1 MVVLKR
7 LYVLLIAVWL
17 CAGVVS
23 AAPLQ
28 VSEQLQI
35 LARTAKAEN
44 GWFVQ
49 PTQDKE
55 WNKWHYAVT
64 DLNHDGNLEIL
75 MAKAGSFD
83 GTQELRC
90 EELNEGK
97 WTRHGGI
104 HLVGGSHIPD
114 ILTSE
119 EAGKFTVLY
128 VYDAQKKRYI
138 YLFTETIMHG
148 EFEAVHTRYAL
159 WLNGV
164 LQVEELGFS
173 TWQLSGYDGSV
184 KQHYYLPCWRANGT
198 EGAQRISVKRYAQ
211 LGKERF
217 PNCVEQTVKIK
228 WIKAEDLWP
237 LITSGK
243 SYTMLEDSFVL
254 FVKDKLTDKSA
265 LF

>member
-1 MVVLKR
+1 MMVLKR
-7 LYVLLIAVWL
+7 LYVLLMAAWL

-28 VSEQLQI
+28 VQEQLEI

-49 PTQDKE
+49 PTQAAD

-64 DLNHDGNLEIL
+64 DLNHDGNLESL
-75 MAKAGSFD
+75 LAKAGSFD

-90 EELNEGK
+90 EEFNEGK

-104 HLVGGSHIPD
+104 HLVGGSHMPD
-114 ILTSE
+114 FLTGE
-119 EAGKFTVLY
+119 EYGQFTVL
-128 VYDAQKKRYI
+128 YDAQKKRYI

-148 EFEAVHTRYAL
+148 EFEAVHTCYAL

-184 KQHYYLPCWRANGT
+184 KQHYYLLQWRTAAT
-198 EGAQRISVKRYAQ
+198 EGAQRIGAKRYAQ
-211 LGKERF
+211 LAKERF
-217 PNCVEQTVKIK
+217 PNCVEQTAKIK
-228 WIKAEDLWP
+228 WIKAENLWRS
-237 LITSGK
+237 IESGK
-243 SYTMLEDSFVL
+243 AYTMLENSFVVFAKSIL
-254 FVKDKLTDKSA
+254 RDVKTST
-265 LF
+265 

>member
-7 LYVLLIAVWL
+7 LYVLLMAAWL

-28 VSEQLQI
+28 VQAQLDI
-35 LARTAKAEN
+35 LARTAKGEK

-49 PTQDKE
+49 PAQAAD
-55 WNKWHYAVT
+55 WNKWHYAVA

-75 MAKAGSFD
+75 LAKEGSFD

-104 HLVGGSHIPD
+104 HLVGGSHMPD
-114 ILTSE
+114 ILTGE
-119 EAGKFTVLY
+119 DAGQLSVLY
-128 VYDAQKKRYI
+128 NDQDKRYI

-148 EFEAVHTRYAL
+148 EFEAVHTRYAF
-159 WLNGV
+159 WLNGI

-173 TWQLSGYDGSV
+173 TWQLSGYDGTV
-184 KQHYYLPCWRANGT
+184 KQHYYLPRWRAAGA
-198 EGAQRISVKRYAQ
+198 EGAQRISAKRYAQ
-211 LGKERF
+211 LAKERF
-217 PNCVEQTVKIK
+217 PNNVEQSVKIK
-228 WIKAEDLWP
+228 WIKAEELWP
-237 LITSGK
+237 AITSGK
-243 SYTMLEDSFVL
+243 AYNMLEDSFAV
-254 FVKDKLTDKSA
+254 FAQSSLTANDT
-265 LF
+265 LLH

>member
-1 MVVLKR
+1 MMVLKR
-7 LYVLLIAVWL
+7 LYVLLMAAWL

-28 VSEQLQI
+28 VQEQLQI

-49 PTQDKE
+49 PTQAAD

-75 MAKAGSFD
+75 LAKEGSFD

-90 EELNEGK
+90 EEFNEGK

-104 HLVGGSHIPD
+104 HLVGGSHMPD
-114 ILTSE
+114 ILTGE
-119 EAGKFTVLY
+119 ETGQFTVLY
-128 VYDAQKKRYI
+128 DAREKRYV

-148 EFEAVHTRYAL
+148 EFEAVHTRYAI

-184 KQHYYLPCWRANGT
+184 KQYYYLPQWRGTAT
-198 EGAQRISVKRYAQ
+198 EGAQKISTKRYAQ
-211 LGKERF
+211 LAKERF
-217 PNCVEQTVKIK
+217 PNCVEQTAKIK

-237 LITSGK
+237 SIKSGK
-243 SYTMLEDSFVL
+243 AYTMLEDSVDV
-254 FVKDKLTDKSA
+254 FVKNTLFDRNA
-265 LF
+265 L

>member
-1 MVVLKR
+1 MMVLKR
-7 LYVLLIAVWL
+7 LYVLLMAAWL

-28 VSEQLQI
+28 VQEQLEI

-49 PTQDKE
+49 PTQAAD
-55 WNKWHYAVT
+55 WNKWHYAVA
-64 DLNHDGNLEIL
+64 DLNHDGTLEIL
-75 MAKAGSFD
+75 LAKAGSFD

-90 EELNEGK
+90 EEFNEGK

-104 HLVGGSHIPD
+104 HLVGGSHMPD

-119 EAGKFTVLY
+119 EAGQFTVL
-128 VYDAQKKRYI
+128 YDAQKKRYI

-148 EFEAVHTRYAL
+148 EFEAVYTRYAL

-164 LQVEELGFS
+164 LQIEELGFS

-184 KQHYYLPCWRANGT
+184 KQHYYLACWRTAAT
-198 EGAQRISVKRYAQ
+198 EGAQRISAKRYAR
-211 LGKERF
+211 LAEERF
-217 PNCVEQTVKIK
+217 PNSVEKPAKIR
-228 WIKAEDLWP
+228 WTKAEDLWP
-237 LITSGK
+237 SIKSGK
-243 SYTMLEDSFVL
+243 AYTMLEDSFVL
-254 FVKDKLTDKSA
+254 FVKDKLPDKSA
-265 LF
+265 SS

>member
-1 MVVLKR
+1 MLKW
-7 LYVLLIAVWL
+7 LYVLLMAAWL

-28 VSEQLQI
+28 VQEQLDI

-44 GWFVQ
+44 GWFVW
-49 PTQDKE
+49 PTQAAD

-75 MAKAGSFD
+75 LAKAGSFD

-90 EELNEGK
+90 EELNAGK

-104 HLVGGSHIPD
+104 HLVGGSHMPD
-114 ILTSE
+114 ILT
-119 EAGKFTVLY
+119 AGEDGQFTVLY
-128 VYDAQKKRYI
+128 DVQKKRYI

-184 KQHYYLPCWRANGT
+184 KQHYYLPRWRVTGT
-198 EGAQRISVKRYAQ
+198 EGAQKISSKRYAQ
-211 LGKERF
+211 LAKERF
-217 PNCVEQTVKIK
+217 PNCVEQTAKIK
-228 WIKAEDLWP
+228 WLKAEELWP

-243 SYTMLEDSFVL
+243 AYTMLEDSFAVFAKSTLPANAVL
-254 FVKDKLTDKSA
+254 PH
-265 LF
+265 